1 MKMKKQKMINQD
13 PNERINNFAE
23 VALGYSNEEA
33 VLEANRCLQCKK
45 APCVSACPVNID
57 IPKFIG
63 KIKTKEINE
72 AYEVI
77 TKENLFPS
85 ICGRVC
91 PQESQ
96 CESKCIK
103 GIKGESVAIGNL
115 ERFVGDNADI
125 SITFDIDNNNK
136 KVAVI
141 GSGPSGLACAS
152 VLRQE
157 GFLVTVFEALHM
169 YGGVLIYGIPEFRLP
184 KEIVAKEIAQLK
196 TLGVEFVN
204 NVVIGKTLTL
214 EQLFSYGYEAIYI
227 ANGAGLPKFMNIEGE
242 NLNGVFSAN
251 EYLTRINL
259 MGSYQLDKLTPM
271 YNAKTITVVGGGN
284 VAMDAA
290 RSAVRTGAKVH
301 LLYRRTEKEMPA
313 RLEEIAHAKEE
324 GIIFNFLT
332 NPVAIIGDDDFK
344 VKAIKCIKMKLSD
357 RDETGRRR
365 PVRVPGSEFIIKT
378 DVVIMALG
386 NYPNPLLTSETKDLT
401 IDRYGCI
408 KVNDKYQ
415 TSIPGVFAGGDV
427 VTGAATVILAM
438 AAGKKA
444 AKEISLYLK

>member
-1 MKMKKQKMINQD
+1 MKKQKMINQD

-72 AYEVI
+72 AYEVV

-152 VLRQE
+152 LLRQE
-157 GFLVTVFEALHM
+157 GFSVTVFEALHK

>member
-1 MKMKKQKMINQD
+1 MKKQKMINQD

>member
-169 YGGVLIYGIPEFRLP
+169 YGGVLIYGIPAFRLP
-184 KEIVAKEIAQLK
+184 KEIVAKEISQLK

-242 NLNGVFSAN
+242 
-251 EYLTRINL
+251 
-259 MGSYQLDKLTPM
+259 
-271 YNAKTITVVGGGN
+271 
-284 VAMDAA
+284 
-290 RSAVRTGAKVH
+290 
-301 LLYRRTEKEMPA
+301 
-313 RLEEIAHAKEE
+313 
-324 GIIFNFLT
+324 
-332 NPVAIIGDDDFK
+332 
-344 VKAIKCIKMKLSD
+344 
-357 RDETGRRR
+357 
-365 PVRVPGSEFIIKT
+365 
-378 DVVIMALG
+378 
-386 NYPNPLLTSETKDLT
+386 
-401 IDRYGCI
+401 
-408 KVNDKYQ
+408 
-415 TSIPGVFAGGDV
+415 
-427 VTGAATVILAM
+427 
-438 AAGKKA
+438 
-444 AKEISLYLK
+444 

>member
-1 MKMKKQKMINQD
+1 MKKQKMINQD

-169 YGGVLIYGIPEFRLP
+169 YGGVLIYGIPAFRLP
-184 KEIVAKEIAQLK
+184 KEIVAKEISQLK